1 MMRISLPIVVA
12 LGTTF
17 RNPTRKWFETGNV
30 GEYSVDINFLD
41 QQIRALF
48 MQAQI
53 AGWEVVSITPIAG
66 GVFNWN
72 TNASQ
77 HYSWG
82 YGWGTSATE
91 RIIVLLSRE
100 IRPED
105 VRYLPGIDAAI
116 SRLESALKN
125 VMPKRKELAEN
136 LEQLE
141 ANPVREIRKGLLQ
154 KITGYGFLDREFAS
168 KEEADAARNK
178 NLEMMKS
185 SLSEFD
191 SKIASVRIRDYVTDV
206 PTEVLD
212 RLLPSL
218 PVGDIVH
225 SFERLIAGSDLL
237 R

>member
-1 MMRISLPIVVA
+1 MRISLPIVVA

-17 RNPTRKWFETGNV
+17 RNPTRKWFESDNV
-30 GEYSVDINFLD
+30 GEYSVDINFLN
-41 QQIRALF
+41 QQMRALF
-48 MQAQI
+48 MQAQS

-100 IRPED
+100 ISPED
-105 VRYLPGIDAAI
+105 VRYLPSIDGAI
-116 SRLESALKN
+116 NRLESAMKN
-125 VMPKRKELAEN
+125 VMPKRKDLAEKI
-136 LEQLE
+136 EQLS
-141 ANPVREIRKGLLQ
+141 NPAREIRKGLLQ
-154 KITGYGFLDREFAS
+154 KITGYGFLDREFATR
-168 KEEADAARNK
+168 EEADAVRNET
-178 NLEMMKS
+178 LETMKS
-185 SLSEFD
+185 SLAAFD
-191 SKIASVRIRDYVTDV
+191 KKIASIRIRDYVTDV
-206 PTEVLD
+206 PNDVLD

-218 PVGDIVH
+218 PVGDIVQ
-225 SFERLIAGSDLL
+225 SFERLIASSDLL